1 MIPLSFGLAS
11 AVSYADTDSQ
21 EACPQQ
27 ARCPV
32 DGVFLVLIGVI
43 RDIRSH
49 WWSSVEPGG
58 VGLGGSAA
66 VDPYDAS
73 SAAAALGLAVAAG
86 LLPLPLSGGLSA
98 PLLVLLV
105 GTLAGLVS
113 LIGLAKA

>member
-1 MIPLSFGLAS
+1 
-11 AVSYADTDSQ
+11 
-21 EACPQQ
+21 
-27 ARCPV
+27 V

-66 VDPYDAS
+66 VDPYRAS
-73 SAAAALGLAVAAG
+73 
-86 LLPLPLSGGLSA
+86 
-98 PLLVLLV
+98 LV

-113 LIGLAKA
+113 LLGLAKA